1 MRRKE
6 QSIGAMQQDKALL
19 KKNMANVAKPVGLKR
34 YVAGGEYLGAISQGL
49 EKVDDILERGI
60 IEEKHNKLKAD
71 SLLQNYRI
79 ALGNASSSEEFDN
92 IASSIGNEVKNF
104 FMASDSGKEF
114 WDKHGAKIIENNNL
128 DVEKIRTQKE
138 YDFGKD
144 ALRTLLADNQSLLLR
159 ADRNK
164 GSVLLENGVSEIE
177 NTIFLTDEE
186 KRQYRDGYLK
196 TGIYNLALSDVE
208 GARIEANKYKSNL
221 GDDFIKSIDEIEA
234 LQIKERQNEKRKNER
249 KEFVNN
255 WSNALNLWQQK
266 ERGEIL
272 EAEYYVL
279 SKEYDGILNDENEV
293 ENFEFKYNEKPMNKA
308 YSLVKKMNRG
318 ESVESSEICD
328 ASKALIRAYNDNK
341 MNLDDV
347 CNLQNKLIYSQ
358 EDGEKKVDFL
368 DQEIDEMVDNI
379 FVRDVAT
386 NSMEAKNLMEEKARL
401 GLLLNDVYYDKKMA
415 LMMKFTSE
423 GGKITPKVSR
433 LLKRK
438 ALEEAKE
445 EFGYVENAGGAIE
458 YNELKPLL
466 RLYYNGNNENEIWAN
481 FYKKAPFS
489 DDKKSLLK
497 NLATKQQKKELNYP
511 HFNSWAEVL
520 DADLGYDDKFYF
532 KGRLAKKA

>member
-164 GSVLLENGVSEIE
+164 GSVLLENGLSEIE

-234 LQIKERQNEKRKNER
+234 
-249 KEFVNN
+249 
-255 WSNALNLWQQK
+255 
-266 ERGEIL
+266 
-272 EAEYYVL
+272 
-279 SKEYDGILNDENEV
+279 
-293 ENFEFKYNEKPMNKA
+293 
-308 YSLVKKMNRG
+308 
-318 ESVESSEICD
+318 
-328 ASKALIRAYNDNK
+328 
-341 MNLDDV
+341 
-347 CNLQNKLIYSQ
+347 
-358 EDGEKKVDFL
+358 
-368 DQEIDEMVDNI
+368 
-379 FVRDVAT
+379 
-386 NSMEAKNLMEEKARL
+386 
-401 GLLLNDVYYDKKMA
+401 
-415 LMMKFTSE
+415 
-423 GGKITPKVSR
+423 
-433 LLKRK
+433 
-438 ALEEAKE
+438 
-445 EFGYVENAGGAIE
+445 
-458 YNELKPLL
+458 
-466 RLYYNGNNENEIWAN
+466 
-481 FYKKAPFS
+481 
-489 DDKKSLLK
+489 
-497 NLATKQQKKELNYP
+497 
-511 HFNSWAEVL
+511 
-520 DADLGYDDKFYF
+520 
-532 KGRLAKKA
+532 